1 MGKGKNI
8 TKKDDQA
15 LARALADYQNLVK
28 RVERERFEV
37 LARSNK
43 SLVEKLLPILDN
55 FQKAQGYLK
64 DPGIEM
70 ALDEFYK
77 VLESAGIEKIQT
89 QKGDTFDAATHEAIE
104 GVVGGQEGSIAE
116 VLTDGYKWKD
126 GTILRPA
133 KVIVYNDRQSS

>member
-15 LARALADYQNLVK
+15 LVRALADYQNLVK
-28 RVERERFEV
+28 RVERERCEV

-64 DPGIEM
+64 DPGR
-70 ALDEFYK
+70 
-77 VLESAGIEKIQT
+77 VL
-89 QKGDTFDAATHEAIE
+89 
-104 GVVGGQEGSIAE
+104 
-116 VLTDGYKWKD
+116 
-126 GTILRPA
+126 
-133 KVIVYNDRQSS
+133 

>member
-89 QKGDTFDAATHEAIE
+89 QKGDTFDADHEAIE
-104 GVVGGQEGSIAE
+104 G
-116 VLTDGYKWKD
+116 
-126 GTILRPA
+126 
-133 KVIVYNDRQSS
+133 